1 MHVAL
6 SLGSNLGD
14 RAEHLRRGL
23 RAIDTVE
30 EVRLEAWS
38 HCYETEPIGP
48 LGQPPFLNLAAI
60 ADTELPPHMFLHAM
74 LRIET
79 ENGRVRQR
87 RWQPRALDI
96 DIILWGDAVIEQ
108 PGLHVPHRE
117 FRTRAFVL
125 TPLADIAPE
134 MTDPVSGMTIAQLAD
149 SGEGAV
155 NKRSKLDL

>member
-1 MHVAL
+1 MQIAL

-38 HCYETEPIGP
+38 HCYETEPVGP
-48 LGQPPFLNLAAI
+48 PGQPSFLNLAAI
-60 ADTELPPHMFLHAM
+60 ADTELPPESFLESM
-74 LRIET
+74 LRIEQ

-117 FRTRAFVL
+117 FRNRAFVL
-125 TPLADIAPE
+125 TPLAEIAPE
-134 MTDPVSGMTIAQLAD
+134 MLDPVSGKTVAQLAEA
-149 SGEGAV
+149 GEGV
-155 NKRSKLDL
+155 VDKRSKLDL

>member
-1 MHVAL
+1 MQIAL

-14 RAEHLRRGL
+14 RAENLRRGL

-38 HCYETEPIGP
+38 HCYETEPVGP
-48 LGQPPFLNLAAI
+48 PGQSSFLNLAAI
-60 ADTELPPHMFLHAM
+60 ADTTLPPQLFLSAM
-74 LRIET
+74 LNIELD
-79 ENGRVRQR
+79 NGRVRQE

-96 DIILWGDAVIEQ
+96 DIILWGDAVIDQ
-108 PGLHVPHRE
+108 PDLFVPHRE

-134 MTDPVSGMTIAQLAD
+134 MSDPVSGMTIAQLAD
-149 SGEGAV
+149 AGEGV
-155 NKRSKLDL
+155 VDKRCKLDL

>member
-38 HCYETEPIGP
+38 HCYETEPVGP
-48 LGQPPFLNLAAI
+48 PGQPSFLNLAAI
-60 ADTELPPHMFLHAM
+60 ASTDLPPESFLESM
-74 LRIET
+74 LCIEQ
-79 ENGRVRQR
+79 ENGRVRDR

-96 DIILWGDAVIEQ
+96 DIILWGDAVIDQ
-108 PGLHVPHRE
+108 LGLHVPHRE
-117 FRTRAFVL
+117 FRNRAFVL
-125 TPLADIAPE
+125 TPLAEIAPE
-134 MTDPVSGMTIAQLAD
+134 MTDPVSGKTVAQLAEA
-149 SGEGAV
+149 GEGV
-155 NKRSKLDL
+155 VDKRSKLDL

>member
-14 RAEHLRRGL
+14 RNEHLRRGL

-38 HCYETEPIGP
+38 HCYETEPVGP
-48 LGQPPFLNLAAI
+48 PGQPAFLNLAAI
-60 ADTELPPHMFLHAM
+60 ATTNLAPEMFLQAM
-74 LRIET
+74 LSIELD
-79 ENGRVRQR
+79 NGRTRQQ

-96 DIILWGDAVIEQ
+96 DIILWGDAVIDQ
-108 PGLHVPHRE
+108 PDLHVPHRE

-134 MTDPVSGMTIAQLAD
+134 MPDPVSGMTIAQLAQA
-149 SGEGAV
+149 GEGV
-155 NKRSKLDL
+155 VDKRCKLDL